1 MQSTKLTKS
10 QKRKQR
16 LLKQGV
22 ALVKNPN
29 TALAVVPRTSA
40 VKAVV
45 VAPKRRVRR
54 RRNRGPK
61 AGSIGTGSAL
71 SYDKALMFPEAA
83 EGAKVPDM
91 VAYPTGTF
99 QLIDYRDLALGAG
112 GDSVGFSF
120 YPIIGDGS
128 AAYPFGTYNGIS
140 AGNLTTRTNGSWAE
154 RSAITNLY
162 SLFRPVSAVCT
173 AFWMAAEGST
183 CGELAGGCTWASSV
197 AAPFGTTYFGI
208 TNLPDTEVTEMA
220 DGIRVVWKPLDNS
233 HLTFQGV
240 TGPAGTG
247 GAPAYPQIV
256 IGASGIT
263 SPTSGNVLHITT
275 IVNFEAIPDSSAGNL
290 VQTEPS
296 PYNPISLRK
305 AWAWAQSNTGT
316 VMKMVEY
323 GAQFARVMG
332 YNPGFDSLSMRST
345 RRLRNSTAALTM
357 MAYSSKSEVPFEGKE
372 EDDDRDVAEAIQKFE
387 KLNANELEQK
397 SSSEL
402 PNKTIAI
409 NRITPISS
417 PSLVRRFGGQ
427 V

>member
-1 MQSTKLTKS
+1 M
-10 QKRKQR
+10 
-16 LLKQGV
+16 
-22 ALVKNPN
+22 
-29 TALAVVPRTSA
+29 
-40 VKAVV
+40 
-45 VAPKRRVRR
+45 
-54 RRNRGPK
+54 
-61 AGSIGTGSAL
+61 
-71 SYDKALMFPEAA
+71 
-83 EGAKVPDM
+83 
-91 VAYPTGTF
+91 
-99 QLIDYRDLALGAG
+99 
-112 GDSVGFSF
+112 
-120 YPIIGDGS
+120 
-128 AAYPFGTYNGIS
+128 
-140 AGNLTTRTNGSWAE
+140 
-154 RSAITNLY
+154 
-162 SLFRPVSAVCT
+162 
-173 AFWMAAEGST
+173 
-183 CGELAGGCTWASSV
+183 
-197 AAPFGTTYFGI
+197 
-208 TNLPDTEVTEMA
+208 PDTEVTEMA

-427 V
+427 SDPL